1 MIKKIKEALRQEYK
15 SRLELHDEQLEG
27 VAAFASTFA
36 GVTDE
41 SKVEEFVKNEAT
53 FKMLKSFQ
61 KMLDK
66 DRAKRKVE
74 GDQGQQDS
82 DNGNETDPKSEPPK
96 QGLSEED
103 IVRIVTQ
110 TVTAANK
117 PLMDEFAGF
126 KAEQSAKTALATAES
141 AFKSNDYVK
150 KYADEAAEAWERA
163 ADLYELDKKH
173 GTLWSAEE
181 LQTKAMG
188 YFTKSVAKR
197 GIDTAK
203 PFKGDGGA
211 GDAEPDFSSFDRAAK
226 DMGWDVPES
235 K

>member
-1 MIKKIKEALRQEYK
+1 MIIDKIKEALRQEYK
-15 SRLELHDEQLEG
+15 SRLELYDEQLEG
-27 VAAFASTFA
+27 VAAFALTFA

-41 SKVEEFVKNEAT
+41 SKIEEFVKNDAT

-61 KMLDK
+61 RMLDK
-66 DRAKRKVE
+66 DRAKRKAE
-74 GDQGQQDS
+74 GEQGQQGS
-82 DNGNETDPKSEPPK
+82 ENGNETDPKPEPPK
-96 QGLSEED
+96 QGLTEED

-150 KYADEAAEAWERA
+150 KYADEATEAWERA
-163 ADLYELDKKH
+163 TEMYEATGKS
-173 GTLWSAEE
+173 WSAEE

-188 YFTKSVAKR
+188 YFTKKVAKR

-211 GDAEPDFSSFDRAAK
+211 DTDPAEANKAFAAEIRRALGQ
-226 DMGWDVPES
+226 DTEE
-235 K
+235 